1 MVENLEQVQKGVHL
15 IICSAEILVG
25 TGTVGRRRAE
35 GLGKIPLSKCAAC
48 GQISAERR

>member
-1 MVENLEQVQKGVHL
+1 MVETLVHEGVHL

-25 TGTVGRRRAE
+25 TGMVGHRRAE

-48 GQISAERR
+48 GQIFAERR